1 MQEVRQHMSSSANAL
16 FSTMDGLAAYNSSVD
31 KGLPPTNM
39 TDILEDLAEP
49 QTREYI
55 ETYLRA
61 TAKDTYASSSSSEF
75 SLIDDN
81 DVGLFR
87 SKTFDTDDEL
97 DSEEDEP
104 LKYASIILFWQFK
117 LFCRKRNHHLDS

>member
-1 MQEVRQHMSSSANAL
+1 MEKCMQEVKQHMSCSANAI
-16 FSTMDGLAAYNSSVD
+16 FSTMDGLAAYNTNAD
-31 KGLPPTNM
+31 KGLPPTNT

-49 QTREYI
+49 QTREYL

-61 TAKDTYASSSSSEF
+61 TAKDTYATCSSSED
-75 SLIDDN
+75 SLVEEE

-97 DSEEDEP
+97 DSAEDEP
-104 LKYASIILFWQFK
+104 LK
-117 LFCRKRNHHLDS
+117 